1 MQSAKRKV
9 QSVGT
14 ALQFVENICH
24 SEEHSDEES
33 LLVLLFTLL
42 EILRYA
48 QNDTIKQLDKLKFA
62 EKNTASRMTRGIA
75 KKIKLEKSVNF
86 AFAIYIDFICCWHF
100 WKSRHCHNVTCKC
113 YYKACTSTELY
124 FAYSH
129 CKVFRFAKFCWVI

>member
-33 LLVLLFTLL
+33 LLVLLFTLV

-75 KKIKLEKSVNF
+75 KKNQIRKVRQFCLRYLHRFYMLLALLEVQALS
-86 AFAIYIDFICCWHF
+86 
-100 WKSRHCHNVTCKC
+100 
-113 YYKACTSTELY
+113 
-124 FAYSH
+124 
-129 CKVFRFAKFCWVI
+129 

>member
-48 QNDTIKQLDKLKFA
+48 QNDTIKQLDKLNFA
-62 EKNTASRMTRGIA
+62 EKKYREPNDTRYCEKNQIRKVRQFCLRYLHRFYMLLA
-75 KKIKLEKSVNF
+75 LLEVQALS
-86 AFAIYIDFICCWHF
+86 
-100 WKSRHCHNVTCKC
+100 
-113 YYKACTSTELY
+113 
-124 FAYSH
+124 
-129 CKVFRFAKFCWVI
+129 